1 MVTHLD
7 HRSDAVRNQ
16 KSAEILKVIPYPL
29 KRTVLLGDFNCRP
42 PGTVQDVQATEPVA
56 RILEKFEDTQHKPGQ
71 LTVGFGWY
79 QWGGH
84 DSDEESQS

>member
-1 MVTHLD
+1 MTEMQTCKVLPIRLQND
-7 HRSDAVRNQ
+7 NFGFVKLRSKTKEPFEKEWQNKLALEKQ
-16 KSAEILKVIPYPL
+16 ILEGEAL
-29 KRTVLLGDFNCRP
+29 
-42 PGTVQDVQATEPVA
+42 
-56 RILEKFEDTQHKPGQ
+56 LEKFEDAQQKPGQ